1 MKTLIVLL
9 ALALASPALAD
20 WETAPGQ
27 IVLLSDEIFGNSV
40 NVTRP
45 SDSAAVS
52 GNDKNKSG
60 MGDATNPGQG
70 SGTANS
76 PNEGTDN
83 PNDSGN

>member
-1 MKTLIVLL
+1 MRILIVLL
-9 ALALASPALAD
+9 ALGLASPALGD

-45 SDSAAVS
+45 SDSAP

-60 MGDATNPGQG
+60 MGDSTNPGQG
-70 SGTANS
+70 SGIANS

-83 PNDSGN
+83 PNNSGN